1 MLDKPT
7 QAPTPLKLRDA
18 YLFFAPLVL
27 MVELNMISK
36 SAIHAFLAR
45 TATPAI
51 TLAAFNAAF
60 TFYFVITSATELA
73 TVLCLSYLKSRTDL
87 LRLLFFIAAVLTLP
101 LVLVLFI
108 VFTDLG
114 SAMFGSWF
122 GLGQEAR
129 LEARVASGLLILSM
143 PVLLLRGAAFALLM
157 LNRRTIIITWATL
170 IRLLSLGLS
179 LAVLPR
185 WLDGAAIGAGALVF
199 CMFAETVFAWFIAW
213 RYFLALPAMR
223 KASASLYGYWRF
235 SWPLMINQSAE
246 MGVVFTISLFLGRLN
261 EAELAIAAFGVA
273 HGLVS
278 LLMGPMHNLLQT
290 AQTLVSLREDV
301 RVMLVFTAQLIM
313 IFIVLSLLLFET
325 SLRDVVLFDIMGL
338 TPSLSAYCEPA
349 VRICFL
355 MAAFWALTALFRG
368 LLAKARTTTS
378 LAVSGVLRI
387 ASAVAAGSLS
397 LVYPDVNGALLG
409 VAAWVFSYMVE
420 SAFSG
425 WRLIRIGW
433 FVQTA

>member
-1 MLDKPT
+1 M
-7 QAPTPLKLRDA
+7 
-18 YLFFAPLVL
+18 
-27 MVELNMISK
+27 
-36 SAIHAFLAR
+36 
-45 TATPAI
+45 
-51 TLAAFNAAF
+51 
-60 TFYFVITSATELA
+60 
-73 TVLCLSYLKSRTDL
+73 LCLSYLKSRTDL

-122 GLGQEAR
+122 GLGPEAR

-278 LLMGPMHNLLQT
+278 LLMGPMRNLLQT

-338 TPSLSAYCEPA
+338 TPSLAAYCEPA

-425 WRLIRIGW
+425 WRLVRIGW